1 MCDGLV
7 QVVVAYG
14 LLAIRPRSLGRTRVR
29 KLPTLGFCGAAALS
43 EGKAKLLPQAPG
55 VGHKPGDRSP

>member
-1 MCDGLV
+1 MGYDGLA
-7 QVVVAYG
+7 QVVVTYG
-14 LLAIRPRSLGRTRVR
+14 LLAIATVPGAH
-29 KLPTLGFCGAAALS
+29 KGAGAAALS